1 MPSQMFTTLCRPWVE
16 HFIHLSF
23 IVVVAAAIAG
33 AVHVA
38 LDLWSKWKLLRHPAT
53 REATNAAA
61 PADILGP
68 LKDLI
73 EALTKAPSWFALFV
87 AGLALVWVASSQIPQ
102 ICPPATETAR
112 T

>member
-1 MPSQMFTTLCRPWVE
+1 MPMQLFTTLCRPWVE

-23 IVVVAAAIAG
+23 IVIVAAVVAG

-53 REATNAAA
+53 REAIDATA
-61 PADILGP
+61 PGDILGP

-73 EALTKAPSWFALFV
+73 EALAKAPSWFALFI
-87 AGLALVWVASSQIPQ
+87 AGLALVWVAGSQIPQ
-102 ICPPATETAR
+102 ICRAGTEAAR